1 MRERERDEMRYRQRE
16 RDREREREREMFH
29 KRTNERMSHT
39 EHELAKLNQNKQ
51 DNAQIDKIKQN

>member
-1 MRERERDEMRYRQRE
+1 
-16 RDREREREREMFH
+16 MFH